1 MNNVQ
6 RQLHEAHKARRER
19 LGAAPKPNLV
29 LLPSVKQQIEQ
40 RRALEEAAELA
51 ARQQARM
58 DEQRRLAR
66 EAEIERRLVDQ
77 IDQLPPELFLTEAP
91 VVRIPSLAEIRREVC
106 EYFKITQAEMMGSR
120 RNASTVLARHFA
132 YYIARSLTGASLTQ
146 IGRAYKR
153 DHSSVIHA
161 IGKMEELV
169 LVNSSIAE
177 QYKYF
182 ENKLAYRPAPHA
194 YWGA

>member
-1 MNNVQ
+1 MNSVQ
-6 RQLHEAHKARRER
+6 KKLHEEHKARRRR
-19 LGAAPKPNLV
+19 LGAKTVPNLV
-29 LLPSVKQQIEQ
+29 LLPSVKKQLEDK
-40 RRALEEAAELA
+40 RVLEETAELA

-106 EYFKITQAEMMGSR
+106 EYFKITQAEMTSDR
-120 RNASTVLARHFA
+120 RKASLVLARHFA

-169 LVNSSIAE
+169 LVNSSVAE
-177 QYKYF
+177 QYRYF